1 MKERITQLLDRPM
14 DRKDFLR
21 FSGASL
27 LMLLGGNMIIQ
38 ALGLAQRQKNNI
50 TDGYGAAD
58 YGGRRSA

>member
-27 LMLLGGNMIIQ
+27 LMLLGGNMIMQ
-38 ALGLAQRQKNNI
+38 ALGLAQRSNVN
-50 TDGYGAAD
+50 DGYGAAD

>member
-1 MKERITQLLDRPM
+1 MKEGITKLLDRPM
-14 DRKDFLR
+14 DRKEFLR

-38 ALGLAQRQKNNI
+38 ALGLAQRQDTSI